1 MLQARLYDNAS
12 TVKTIIACS
21 SLQSWTK
28 MMMTTLVA
36 LSVACDADTD
46 QIPLPALFN
55 TIVIETVSVETT
67 ARPHGP
73 SLLSNDNH
81 NEQPLYGAANVL
93 PIHQHRKRTPI
104 CGVRQVKIGRH
115 PIPVGCHGTLDQR
128 AHVSIRTI
136 SKWFP
141 SLWVSI
147 ILYLA
152 NPNVGTWQHSNW
164 CKFCS
169 SAFDVADFFHA
180 KMTSEPCHAPAH
192 PLHSHKNQRAY
203 PTVRTPP
210 ANHIDST
217 PSSFI
222 ALHNDGATSATTQTP
237 HWICG
242 HRLF

>member
-1 MLQARLYDNAS
+1 MAAATFCCLLCSRAVTSYFRPSFDSRQVFLKRRLEGWKMLQARLYDNAS

-81 NEQPLYGAANVL
+81 NEQPLYGAANVS
-93 PIHQHRKRTPI
+93 PIHQYRKRTPI

-128 AHVSIRTI
+128 
-136 SKWFP
+136 
-141 SLWVSI
+141 
-147 ILYLA
+147 
-152 NPNVGTWQHSNW
+152 
-164 CKFCS
+164 
-169 SAFDVADFFHA
+169 
-180 KMTSEPCHAPAH
+180 
-192 PLHSHKNQRAY
+192 
-203 PTVRTPP
+203 
-210 ANHIDST
+210 
-217 PSSFI
+217 
-222 ALHNDGATSATTQTP
+222 
-237 HWICG
+237 
-242 HRLF
+242 